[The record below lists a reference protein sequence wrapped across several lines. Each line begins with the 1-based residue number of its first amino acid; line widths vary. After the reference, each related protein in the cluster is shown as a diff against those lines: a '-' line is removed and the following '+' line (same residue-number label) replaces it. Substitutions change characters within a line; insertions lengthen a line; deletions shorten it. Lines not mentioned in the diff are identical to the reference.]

1 VADTLC
7 QQRKRDGEPQEQQ
20 TDSGPSRGKHGEE
33 SLHAEQSA
41 LVSSG
46 GVAHSRIVRGIPF
59 GRSASLVGR
68 VITNVRPRLL
78 RIAARVAYK
87 ISEPDLRNG
96 SNIVSTTPHDGVI
109 RIMTADDHQL
119 LREGI
124 AAVLSDQ
131 ADMTLI
137 GEAGSGR
144 EAIET
149 FRRLRPDV
157 TLMDLRMPDISG
169 IEAICAIRAEFPNAR
184 IIVLT
189 TYAGDV
195 QAAAALKAGAAGYLL
210 KGLVRKE
217 LIETI
222 RAVHA
227 GKRRVPAEIATEIA
241 EHVADDALTER
252 ETEVLRRVAAGKSN
266 KLIAVELNIS
276 EGTVKTHMKSI
287 LPKLDASDRT
297 HAVMIALKRG
307 ILDL

>member
-1 VADTLC
+1 
-7 QQRKRDGEPQEQQ
+7 
-20 TDSGPSRGKHGEE
+20 
-33 SLHAEQSA
+33 
-41 LVSSG
+41 
-46 GVAHSRIVRGIPF
+46 
-59 GRSASLVGR
+59 
-68 VITNVRPRLL
+68 
-78 RIAARVAYK
+78 
-87 ISEPDLRNG
+87 
-96 SNIVSTTPHDGVI
+96 VSTTAHSGVI
-109 RIMTADDHQL
+109 RILTVDDHQL

-124 AAVLSDQ
+124 AAVLD
-131 ADMTLI
+131 
-137 GEAGSGR
+137 GEAEMMLVGQAGNGR
-144 EAIET
+144 EAIES
-149 FRRLRPDV
+149 FRSLRPDV
-157 TLMDLRMPDISG
+157 TLMDLRMPDMSG
-169 IEAICAIRAEFPNAR
+169 IEAIAAIRSEFPNAR

-210 KGLVRKE
+210 KSLVRKE
-217 LIETI
+217 LLETI

-252 ETEVLRRVAAGKSN
+252 EIEVLRGVAAGKSN
-266 KLIAVELNIS
+266 KVIAAELDIS

>member
-1 VADTLC
+1 MRSLYSVRSGSPFREI
-7 QQRKRDGEPQEQQ
+7 RKSPEKDNK
-20 TDSGPSRGKHGEE
+20 S
-33 SLHAEQSA
+33 
-41 LVSSG
+41 
-46 GVAHSRIVRGIPF
+46 
-59 GRSASLVGR
+59 
-68 VITNVRPRLL
+68 
-78 RIAARVAYK
+78 
-87 ISEPDLRNG
+87 
-96 SNIVSTTPHDGVI
+96 IVSITHRPGAI
-109 RIMTADDHQL
+109 RILTVDDHQL

-124 AAVLSDQ
+124 AAVLEGQ
-131 ADMTLI
+131 ADMTLV
-137 GEAGSGR
+137 GHAGNGQ

-157 TLMDLRMPDISG
+157 TLMDLRMPQISG
-169 IEAICAIRAEFPNAR
+169 IEAMSAIRAEFPDAR

-210 KGLVRKE
+210 KSLLRKE

-227 GKRRVPAEIATEIA
+227 GKRRVPAEIAMEIA
-241 EHVADDALTER
+241 EHVADDALTVR
-252 ETEVLRRVAAGKSN
+252 EIEVLRGVAAGKSN
-266 KLIAVELNIS
+266 KLIGAELDIS